1 MKCIT
6 VFRIGK
12 IGSSFREKT
21 MTTWKGIIKTGDVQA
36 VRDYIAAGA
45 DANAKDDA
53 GNTLADWSETRK
65 ESATLF
71 PDFP

>member
-21 MTTWKGIIKTGDVQA
+21 MTTWKEIIKTGNVQA
-36 VRDYIAAGA
+36 VQDYIAAGA
-45 DANAKDDA
+45 DINEKDDT
-53 GNTLADWSETRK
+53 GNTVEYFIKTGK
-65 ESATLF
+65 ESAKFL
-71 PDFP
+71 PDLP

>member
-1 MKCIT
+1 
-6 VFRIGK
+6 
-12 IGSSFREKT
+12 